1 MAEFI
6 TWLDI
11 ERQVKRKFKF
21 KSELKNIK
29 AIYCYS
35 SGMEVEYINDKEL
48 AISDLNKIFNDSLIH
63 KDDALVLSLEIGGP
77 EYFIELIPAV
87 GLKKDNNIVYP
98 LWREH
103 VYVDN
108 IVEFKQPEQWG
119 DGPKFCAFHSFKGG
133 VGRTTSL
140 MTYASAALE
149 NNNIKKI
156 LLIDGDLEAPGLTLW
171 LDAENLGKVTYTNFL
186 EAIQYS
192 DGKFDTT
199 LDFFAKE
206 LRKSSISIDGNSK
219 EIFVLPSAL
228 SLESIMD
235 MPVTPDHISK
245 NIDNPYILSD
255 LLRLLGNKL
264 EVDVILI
271 DLRAGLSELSSPLIF
286 DPRVEHFF
294 VSTIAKQSVVGI
306 GEVLKKIHNS
316 VNNTYRNV
324 SDKPTVIISMLT
336 KLLRESASYTEAI
349 QIVNE
354 AYPTIEDED
363 EDMISQSIELL
374 EFDFDE
380 NLMSVSNIRDAL
392 SLLKKSSIYE
402 NAKDWIADVE
412 LNESSEGNE
421 VSQSDDSGLQR
432 LYDTCQSF
440 QFAENTSED
449 DMLVIDPIRNLAKNY
464 ADSLPNVVSIGAKGA
479 GKTFTYLQVCKSK
492 IWSDFIFK
500 VNNNVKSDIHANIF
514 PWISSTNLNEKVRE
528 QVADER
534 EKCLTEISAQSTRS
548 LSLNVKKIT
557 DALSVD
563 TTNWDEFW
571 QDLLVSEIV
580 GDNKSLKDL
589 NDHLINVDKSIV
601 LLVDGIED
609 ILFAPEKNAH
619 HNSAIRSLLNLP
631 NAISDL
637 PNRRIGLICFVRADY
652 VQSAIKQNVNQYIA
666 KYQQFRLEW
675 TPESFLRLAYWISA
689 KAEVIDA
696 NELDAE
702 SSSLNFL
709 LTNLERLWG
718 KKLGR
723 DNSKEASS
731 ARWVFAALCDL
742 NGRLQA
748 RDLVRF
754 LKFSADNMLKAPS
767 NGIKVEFWLDRLL
780 APEAIRR
787 SLNSCSQEKVDEAEK
802 EIKPLEQ
809 WISILKTVSPDLKKV
824 PFNPQ
829 EVGLDLALLTSL
841 KELGV
846 IYEDTDQPNEERF
859 YLPEIYR
866 TGLQFSSAVG
876 GRPRVQALLKRNLG
890 GIPF

>member
-1 MAEFI
+1 
-6 TWLDI
+6 
-11 ERQVKRKFKF
+11 
-21 KSELKNIK
+21 
-29 AIYCYS
+29 
-35 SGMEVEYINDKEL
+35 MEVEYINEKEL
-48 AISDLNKIFNDSLIH
+48 AISDLNEIFNDSIVRKEDEL
-63 KDDALVLSLEIGGP
+63 LLFVEIGGP

-87 GLKKDNNIVYP
+87 GEKKETNIVYP

-103 VYVDN
+103 VYVEN
-108 IVEFKQPEQWG
+108 AHFKQPEQWG

-140 MTYASAALE
+140 MTYASAALD
-149 NNNIKKI
+149 NDNVKKI

-186 EAIQYS
+186 EAIQFS
-192 DGKFDTT
+192 EGKFEATI
-199 LDFFAKE
+199 DFFAKE

-316 VNNTYRNV
+316 IKNSHSNV

-336 KLLRESASYTEAI
+336 KLLRESTGYTEAI

-354 AYPTIEDED
+354 AYPAIEEED
-363 EDMISQSIELL
+363 IISQSVELL

-380 NLMSVSNIRDAL
+380 NLMSVSNIKDAL
-392 SLLKKSSIYE
+392 SLLRKSSIYD
-402 NAKDWIADVE
+402 NARDWIADVG
-412 LNESSEGNE
+412 LMESTEGNND
-421 VSQSDDSGLQR
+421 SHGNDSGLQR

-440 QFAENTSED
+440 QFAENTSGD

-464 ADSLPNVVSIGAKGA
+464 SDSLPNVVSIGAKGA

-492 IWSDFIFK
+492 TWSDFIFK
-500 VNNNVKSDIHANIF
+500 VNNNVNPHIHANIL

-528 QVADER
+528 QVAEQR
-534 EKCLTEISAQSTRS
+534 EKCLTEISARSPRS
-548 LSLNVKKIT
+548 LFLNVKRIT
-557 DALSVD
+557 DALASES
-563 TTNWDEFW
+563 TNWDDFW

-589 NDHLINVDKSIV
+589 NDYLIAIDKSIV

-609 ILFAPEKNAH
+609 ILFAPEKDAN

-637 PNRRIGLICFVRADY
+637 QNRRIGLVCFVRADY
-652 VQSAIKQNVNQYIA
+652 VQSAIKQNVNQYVA

-689 KAEVIDA
+689 KAEIINA
-696 NELDAE
+696 NESDAE
-702 SSSLNFL
+702 SGSLNFL
-709 LTNLERLWG
+709 LSNLERLWG

-809 WISILKTVSPDLKKV
+809 WISNLKTVSSDLKKV

-829 EVGLDLALLTSL
+829 EVGLDLQLLTSL

>member
-1 MAEFI
+1 M
-6 TWLDI
+6 
-11 ERQVKRKFKF
+11 
-21 KSELKNIK
+21 
-29 AIYCYS
+29 
-35 SGMEVEYINDKEL
+35 
-48 AISDLNKIFNDSLIH
+48 
-63 KDDALVLSLEIGGP
+63 
-77 EYFIELIPAV
+77 
-87 GLKKDNNIVYP
+87 
-98 LWREH
+98 
-103 VYVDN
+103 
-108 IVEFKQPEQWG
+108 
-119 DGPKFCAFHSFKGG
+119 
-133 VGRTTSL
+133 
-140 MTYASAALE
+140 
-149 NNNIKKI
+149 
-156 LLIDGDLEAPGLTLW
+156 
-171 LDAENLGKVTYTNFL
+171 
-186 EAIQYS
+186 
-192 DGKFDTT
+192 
-199 LDFFAKE
+199 
-206 LRKSSISIDGNSK
+206 
-219 EIFVLPSAL
+219 
-228 SLESIMD
+228 
-235 MPVTPDHISK
+235 
-245 NIDNPYILSD
+245 
-255 LLRLLGNKL
+255 
-264 EVDVILI
+264 DVILI

-363 EDMISQSIELL
+363 MISQSIELL

-392 SLLKKSSIYE
+392 TLLRKSSIYE
-402 NAKDWIADVE
+402 NAKDWIADVK
-412 LNESSEGNE
+412 LNESSENNE
-421 VSQSDDSGLQR
+421 VSQGDDSGLKR

-492 IWSDFIFK
+492 TWSNFIFK
-500 VNNNVKSDIHANIF
+500 VNNNVKSDVHANIF

-534 EKCLTEISAQSTRS
+534 EKCLTEISAQSPRS

-557 DALSVD
+557 DALSAD

-580 GDNKSLKDL
+580 GDYKNLKDL
-589 NDHLINVDKSIV
+589 NDHLISVDKSIV

-609 ILFAPEKNAH
+609 ILFAPEKDAN

-637 PNRRIGLICFVRADY
+637 PNRRIGLVCFVRADY

-829 EVGLDLALLTSL
+829 EVGLDLSLLTSL

>member
-1 MAEFI
+1 
-6 TWLDI
+6 
-11 ERQVKRKFKF
+11 
-21 KSELKNIK
+21 
-29 AIYCYS
+29 
-35 SGMEVEYINDKEL
+35 KEL
-48 AISDLNKIFNDSLIH
+48 AISDLNEIFNDSIVRKEDEL
-63 KDDALVLSLEIGGP
+63 LLFVEIGGP

-87 GLKKDNNIVYP
+87 GEKKETNIVYP

-103 VYVDN
+103 VYVEN
-108 IVEFKQPEQWG
+108 AHFKQPEQWG

-140 MTYASAALE
+140 MTYASAALD
-149 NNNIKKI
+149 NDNVKKI

-186 EAIQYS
+186 EAIQFS
-192 DGKFDTT
+192 EGKFEATI
-199 LDFFAKE
+199 DFFAKE

-316 VNNTYRNV
+316 IKNSHSDV

-336 KLLRESASYTEAI
+336 KLLRESTGYTEAI

-354 AYPTIEDED
+354 AYPAIEEED
-363 EDMISQSIELL
+363 IISQSVELL

-380 NLMSVSNIRDAL
+380 NLMSVSNIKDAL
-392 SLLKKSSIYE
+392 SLLRKSSIYD
-402 NAKDWIADVE
+402 NARDWIADVG
-412 LNESSEGNE
+412 LMESTEGNND
-421 VSQSDDSGLQR
+421 SHGNDSGLQR

-440 QFAENTSED
+440 QFAENTSGD

-464 ADSLPNVVSIGAKGA
+464 SDSLPNVVSIGAKGA

-492 IWSDFIFK
+492 TWSDFIFK
-500 VNNNVKSDIHANIF
+500 VNNNVNPHIHANIL

-528 QVADER
+528 QVAEQR
-534 EKCLTEISAQSTRS
+534 EKCLTEISAQSPRS
-548 LSLNVKKIT
+548 LFLNVKRIT
-557 DALSVD
+557 DALASES
-563 TTNWDEFW
+563 TNWDDFW

-589 NDHLINVDKSIV
+589 NDYLIAIDKSIV

-609 ILFAPEKNAH
+609 ILFAPEKDAN

-637 PNRRIGLICFVRADY
+637 QNRRIGLVCFVRADY
-652 VQSAIKQNVNQYIA
+652 VQSAIKQNVNQYVA

-689 KAEVIDA
+689 KAEIINA
-696 NELDAE
+696 NESDAE
-702 SSSLNFL
+702 SGSLNFL
-709 LTNLERLWG
+709 LSNLERLWG

-809 WISILKTVSPDLKKV
+809 WISNLKTVSSDLKKV

-829 EVGLDLALLTSL
+829 EVGLDLQLLTSL

>member
-1 MAEFI
+1 
-6 TWLDI
+6 
-11 ERQVKRKFKF
+11 
-21 KSELKNIK
+21 
-29 AIYCYS
+29 
-35 SGMEVEYINDKEL
+35 
-48 AISDLNKIFNDSLIH
+48 
-63 KDDALVLSLEIGGP
+63 
-77 EYFIELIPAV
+77 PA
-87 GLKKDNNIVYP
+87 
-98 LWREH
+98 
-103 VYVDN
+103 
-108 IVEFKQPEQWG
+108 
-119 DGPKFCAFHSFKGG
+119 
-133 VGRTTSL
+133 
-140 MTYASAALE
+140 
-149 NNNIKKI
+149 
-156 LLIDGDLEAPGLTLW
+156 
-171 LDAENLGKVTYTNFL
+171 
-186 EAIQYS
+186 
-192 DGKFDTT
+192 
-199 LDFFAKE
+199 
-206 LRKSSISIDGNSK
+206 
-219 EIFVLPSAL
+219 
-228 SLESIMD
+228 
-235 MPVTPDHISK
+235 
-245 NIDNPYILSD
+245 
-255 LLRLLGNKL
+255 
-264 EVDVILI
+264 
-271 DLRAGLSELSSPLIF
+271 
-286 DPRVEHFF
+286 
-294 VSTIAKQSVVGI
+294 
-306 GEVLKKIHNS
+306 
-316 VNNTYRNV
+316 
-324 SDKPTVIISMLT
+324 
-336 KLLRESASYTEAI
+336 
-349 QIVNE
+349 
-354 AYPTIEDED
+354 IEDED
-363 EDMISQSIELL
+363 IISQSIELL

-380 NLMSVSNIRDAL
+380 NLMSVSNIKDAL
-392 SLLKKSSIYE
+392 SLLRKSSIYD

-412 LNESSEGNE
+412 LMESTEGNE
-421 VSQSDDSGLQR
+421 DSHGNDSGLQR

-440 QFAENTSED
+440 QFAENTSGD

-492 IWSDFIFK
+492 TWSDFIFK
-500 VNNNVKSDIHANIF
+500 VNSNVKPHIHANIL

-528 QVADER
+528 QVAEQR
-534 EKCLTEISAQSTRS
+534 AKCLTEISAQSPRS
-548 LSLNVKKIT
+548 LFLNVKRIT
-557 DALSVD
+557 DALASD
-563 TTNWDEFW
+563 STNWDDFW

-580 GDNKSLKDL
+580 GDNKNLKDL
-589 NDHLINVDKSIV
+589 NDHLIAIDKSIV

-609 ILFAPEKNAH
+609 ILFAPEKDAN

-637 PNRRIGLICFVRADY
+637 QNRRIGLICFVRADY
-652 VQSAIKQNVNQYIA
+652 VQSAIKQNVNQYVA

-689 KAEVIDA
+689 KAEIINA

-702 SSSLNFL
+702 SGSLNFL
-709 LTNLERLWG
+709 LSNLERLWG

-809 WISILKTVSPDLKKV
+809 WISNLKTVSPDLKKV

-829 EVGLDLALLTSL
+829 EVGLDLQLLTSL

>member
-1 MAEFI
+1 
-6 TWLDI
+6 
-11 ERQVKRKFKF
+11 
-21 KSELKNIK
+21 
-29 AIYCYS
+29 
-35 SGMEVEYINDKEL
+35 
-48 AISDLNKIFNDSLIH
+48 
-63 KDDALVLSLEIGGP
+63 
-77 EYFIELIPAV
+77 
-87 GLKKDNNIVYP
+87 
-98 LWREH
+98 
-103 VYVDN
+103 
-108 IVEFKQPEQWG
+108 
-119 DGPKFCAFHSFKGG
+119 FCAFHSFKGG

-149 NNNIKKI
+149 DDHIKKI

-171 LDAENLGKVTYTNFL
+171 LDAENLGRVTYTNFL

-192 DGKFDTT
+192 DGKFDAT

-363 EDMISQSIELL
+363 MISQSIELL

-392 SLLKKSSIYE
+392 TLLRKSSIYE
-402 NAKDWIADVE
+402 NAKDWIADVK
-412 LNESSEGNE
+412 LNESSENNE
-421 VSQSDDSGLQR
+421 VSQGDDSGLKR

-492 IWSDFIFK
+492 TWSNFIFK
-500 VNNNVKSDIHANIF
+500 VNNNVKSDVHANIF

-534 EKCLTEISAQSTRS
+534 EKCLTEISAQSPRS

-557 DALSVD
+557 DALSAD

-580 GDNKSLKDL
+580 GDYKNLKDL
-589 NDHLINVDKSIV
+589 NDHLISVDKSIV

-609 ILFAPEKNAH
+609 ILFAPEKDAN

-637 PNRRIGLICFVRADY
+637 PNRRIGLVCFVRADY

-829 EVGLDLALLTSL
+829 EVGLDLSLLTSL

>member
-1 MAEFI
+1 
-6 TWLDI
+6 
-11 ERQVKRKFKF
+11 
-21 KSELKNIK
+21 
-29 AIYCYS
+29 
-35 SGMEVEYINDKEL
+35 VEYINEKEL
-48 AISDLNKIFNDSLIH
+48 AISDLNEIFNDSIVRKEDEL
-63 KDDALVLSLEIGGP
+63 LLFVEIGGP

-87 GLKKDNNIVYP
+87 GEKKETNIVYP

-103 VYVDN
+103 VYVEN
-108 IVEFKQPEQWG
+108 AHFKQPEQWG

-140 MTYASAALE
+140 MTYASAALD
-149 NNNIKKI
+149 NDNVKKI

-186 EAIQYS
+186 EAIQFS
-192 DGKFDTT
+192 EGKFEATI
-199 LDFFAKE
+199 DFFAKE

-316 VNNTYRNV
+316 IKNSHSNV

-336 KLLRESASYTEAI
+336 KLLRESTGYTEAI

-354 AYPTIEDED
+354 AYPAIEEED
-363 EDMISQSIELL
+363 IISQSVELL

-380 NLMSVSNIRDAL
+380 NLMSVSNIKDAL
-392 SLLKKSSIYE
+392 SLLRKSSIYD
-402 NAKDWIADVE
+402 NARDWIADVG
-412 LNESSEGNE
+412 LMESTEGNND
-421 VSQSDDSGLQR
+421 SHGNDSGLQR

-440 QFAENTSED
+440 QFAENTSGD

-464 ADSLPNVVSIGAKGA
+464 SDSLPNVVSIGAKGA

-492 IWSDFIFK
+492 TWSDFIFK
-500 VNNNVKSDIHANIF
+500 VNNNVNPHIHANIL

-528 QVADER
+528 QVAEQR
-534 EKCLTEISAQSTRS
+534 EKCLTEISAQSPRS
-548 LSLNVKKIT
+548 LFLNVKRIT
-557 DALSVD
+557 DALASES
-563 TTNWDEFW
+563 TNWDDFW

-589 NDHLINVDKSIV
+589 NDYLIAIDKSIV

-609 ILFAPEKNAH
+609 ILFAPEKDAN

-637 PNRRIGLICFVRADY
+637 QNRRIGLVCFVRADY
-652 VQSAIKQNVNQYIA
+652 VQSAIKQNVNQYVA

-689 KAEVIDA
+689 KAEIINA
-696 NELDAE
+696 NESDAE
-702 SSSLNFL
+702 SGSLNFL
-709 LTNLERLWG
+709 LSNLERLWG

-809 WISILKTVSPDLKKV
+809 WISNLKTVSSDLKKV

-829 EVGLDLALLTSL
+829 EVGLDLQLLTSL

>member
-1 MAEFI
+1 
-6 TWLDI
+6 
-11 ERQVKRKFKF
+11 
-21 KSELKNIK
+21 
-29 AIYCYS
+29 S
-35 SGMEVEYINDKEL
+35 SGMEVEYINEKEL
-48 AISDLNKIFNDSLIH
+48 AISDLNEIFNDSIVRKEDEL
-63 KDDALVLSLEIGGP
+63 LLFVEIGGP

-87 GLKKDNNIVYP
+87 GEKKETNIVYP

-103 VYVDN
+103 VYVEN
-108 IVEFKQPEQWG
+108 AHFKQPEQWG

-140 MTYASAALE
+140 MTYASAALD
-149 NNNIKKI
+149 NDNVKKI

-186 EAIQYS
+186 EAIQFS
-192 DGKFDTT
+192 EGKFEATI
-199 LDFFAKE
+199 DFFAKE

-316 VNNTYRNV
+316 IKNSHSNV

-336 KLLRESASYTEAI
+336 KLLRESTGYTEAI

-354 AYPTIEDED
+354 AYPAIEEED
-363 EDMISQSIELL
+363 IISQSVELL

-380 NLMSVSNIRDAL
+380 NLMSVSNIKDAL
-392 SLLKKSSIYE
+392 SLLRKSSIYD
-402 NAKDWIADVE
+402 NARDWIADVG
-412 LNESSEGNE
+412 LMESTEGNND
-421 VSQSDDSGLQR
+421 SHGNDSGLQR

-440 QFAENTSED
+440 QFAENTSGD

-464 ADSLPNVVSIGAKGA
+464 SDSLPNVVSIGAKGA

-492 IWSDFIFK
+492 TWSDFIFK
-500 VNNNVKSDIHANIF
+500 VNNNVNPHIHANIL

-528 QVADER
+528 QVAEQR
-534 EKCLTEISAQSTRS
+534 EKCLTEISAQSPRS
-548 LSLNVKKIT
+548 LFLNVKRIT
-557 DALSVD
+557 DALASES
-563 TTNWDEFW
+563 TNWDDFW

-589 NDHLINVDKSIV
+589 NDYLIAIDKSIV

-609 ILFAPEKNAH
+609 ILFAPEKDAN

-637 PNRRIGLICFVRADY
+637 QNRRIGLVCFVRADY
-652 VQSAIKQNVNQYIA
+652 VQSAIKQNVNQYVA

-689 KAEVIDA
+689 KAEIINA
-696 NELDAE
+696 NESDAE
-702 SSSLNFL
+702 SGSLNFL
-709 LTNLERLWG
+709 LSNLERLWG

-809 WISILKTVSPDLKKV
+809 WISNLKTVSSDLKKV

-829 EVGLDLALLTSL
+829 EVGLDLQLLTSL

>member
-1 MAEFI
+1 
-6 TWLDI
+6 
-11 ERQVKRKFKF
+11 
-21 KSELKNIK
+21 
-29 AIYCYS
+29 
-35 SGMEVEYINDKEL
+35 
-48 AISDLNKIFNDSLIH
+48 
-63 KDDALVLSLEIGGP
+63 
-77 EYFIELIPAV
+77 
-87 GLKKDNNIVYP
+87 
-98 LWREH
+98 
-103 VYVDN
+103 
-108 IVEFKQPEQWG
+108 
-119 DGPKFCAFHSFKGG
+119 
-133 VGRTTSL
+133 
-140 MTYASAALE
+140 
-149 NNNIKKI
+149 
-156 LLIDGDLEAPGLTLW
+156 
-171 LDAENLGKVTYTNFL
+171 
-186 EAIQYS
+186 
-192 DGKFDTT
+192 
-199 LDFFAKE
+199 
-206 LRKSSISIDGNSK
+206 
-219 EIFVLPSAL
+219 
-228 SLESIMD
+228 
-235 MPVTPDHISK
+235 
-245 NIDNPYILSD
+245 
-255 LLRLLGNKL
+255 
-264 EVDVILI
+264 

-363 EDMISQSIELL
+363 MISQSIELL

-392 SLLKKSSIYE
+392 TLLRKSSIYE
-402 NAKDWIADVE
+402 NAKDWIADVK
-412 LNESSEGNE
+412 LNESSENNE
-421 VSQSDDSGLQR
+421 VSQGDDSGLKR

-492 IWSDFIFK
+492 TWSNFIFK
-500 VNNNVKSDIHANIF
+500 VNNNVKSDVHANIF

-534 EKCLTEISAQSTRS
+534 EKCLTEISAQSPRS

-557 DALSVD
+557 DALSAD

-580 GDNKSLKDL
+580 GDYKNLKDL
-589 NDHLINVDKSIV
+589 NDHLISVDKSIV

-609 ILFAPEKNAH
+609 ILFAPEKDAN

-637 PNRRIGLICFVRADY
+637 PNRRIGLVCFVRADY

-829 EVGLDLALLTSL
+829 EVGLDLSLLTSL

>member
-1 MAEFI
+1 
-6 TWLDI
+6 
-11 ERQVKRKFKF
+11 
-21 KSELKNIK
+21 
-29 AIYCYS
+29 
-35 SGMEVEYINDKEL
+35 GMEVEYINEKEL
-48 AISDLNKIFNDSLIH
+48 AISDLNEIFNDSIVRKEDEL
-63 KDDALVLSLEIGGP
+63 LLFVEIGGP

-87 GLKKDNNIVYP
+87 GEKKETNIVYP

-103 VYVDN
+103 VYVEN
-108 IVEFKQPEQWG
+108 AHFKQPEQWG

-140 MTYASAALE
+140 MTYASAALD
-149 NNNIKKI
+149 NDNVKKI

-186 EAIQYS
+186 EAIQFS
-192 DGKFDTT
+192 EGKFEATI
-199 LDFFAKE
+199 DFFAKE

-316 VNNTYRNV
+316 IKNSHSNV

-336 KLLRESASYTEAI
+336 KLLRESTGYTEAI

-354 AYPTIEDED
+354 AYPAIEEED
-363 EDMISQSIELL
+363 IISQSVELL

-380 NLMSVSNIRDAL
+380 NLMSVSNIKDAL
-392 SLLKKSSIYE
+392 SLLRKSSIYD
-402 NAKDWIADVE
+402 NARDWIADVG
-412 LNESSEGNE
+412 LMESTEGNND
-421 VSQSDDSGLQR
+421 SHGNDSGLQR

-440 QFAENTSED
+440 QFAENTSGD

-464 ADSLPNVVSIGAKGA
+464 SDSLPNVVSIGAKGA

-492 IWSDFIFK
+492 TWSDFIFK
-500 VNNNVKSDIHANIF
+500 VNNNVNPHIHANIL

-528 QVADER
+528 QVAEQR
-534 EKCLTEISAQSTRS
+534 EKCLTEISAQSPRS
-548 LSLNVKKIT
+548 LFLNVKRIT
-557 DALSVD
+557 DALASES
-563 TTNWDEFW
+563 TNWDDFW

-589 NDHLINVDKSIV
+589 NDYLIAIDKSIV

-609 ILFAPEKNAH
+609 ILFAPEKDAN

-637 PNRRIGLICFVRADY
+637 QNRRIGLVCFVRADY
-652 VQSAIKQNVNQYIA
+652 VQSAIKQNVNQYVA

-689 KAEVIDA
+689 KAEIINA
-696 NELDAE
+696 NESDAE
-702 SSSLNFL
+702 SGSLNFL
-709 LTNLERLWG
+709 LSNLERLWG

-809 WISILKTVSPDLKKV
+809 WISNLKTVSSDLKKV

-829 EVGLDLALLTSL
+829 EVGLDLQLLTSL

>member
-11 ERQVKRKFKF
+11 EREVKKKFKF
-21 KSELKNIK
+21 KNKFKNIK
-29 AIYCYS
+29 AIFCYS
-35 SGMEVEYINDKEL
+35 SGMEVEYINEKEL
-48 AISDLNKIFNDSLIH
+48 AISDLNEIFNDSIVRKEDEL
-63 KDDALVLSLEIGGP
+63 LLFVEIGGP

-87 GLKKDNNIVYP
+87 GEKKETNIVYP

-103 VYVDN
+103 VYVEN
-108 IVEFKQPEQWG
+108 AHFKQPEQWG

-140 MTYASAALE
+140 MTYASAALD
-149 NNNIKKI
+149 NDNVKKI

-186 EAIQYS
+186 EAIQFS
-192 DGKFDTT
+192 EGKFEATI
-199 LDFFAKE
+199 DFFAKE

-316 VNNTYRNV
+316 IKNSHSNV

-336 KLLRESASYTEAI
+336 KLLRESTGYTEAI

-354 AYPTIEDED
+354 AYPAIEEED
-363 EDMISQSIELL
+363 IISQSVELL

-380 NLMSVSNIRDAL
+380 NLMSVSNIKDAL
-392 SLLKKSSIYE
+392 LLLRKSSIYD
-402 NAKDWIADVE
+402 NARDWIADVG
-412 LNESSEGNE
+412 LMESTEGNND
-421 VSQSDDSGLQR
+421 SHGNDSGLQR

-440 QFAENTSED
+440 QFAENTSGD

-464 ADSLPNVVSIGAKGA
+464 SDSLPNVVSIGAKGA

-492 IWSDFIFK
+492 TWSDFIFK
-500 VNNNVKSDIHANIF
+500 VNNNVNPHIHANIL

-528 QVADER
+528 QVAEQR
-534 EKCLTEISAQSTRS
+534 EKCLTEISAQSPRS
-548 LSLNVKKIT
+548 LFLNVKRIT
-557 DALSVD
+557 DALASES
-563 TTNWDEFW
+563 TNWDDFW

-589 NDHLINVDKSIV
+589 NDYLIAIDKSIV

-609 ILFAPEKNAH
+609 ILFAPEKDAN

-637 PNRRIGLICFVRADY
+637 QNRRIGLVCFVRADY
-652 VQSAIKQNVNQYIA
+652 VQSAIKQNVNQYVA

-689 KAEVIDA
+689 KAEIINA
-696 NELDAE
+696 NESDAE
-702 SSSLNFL
+702 SGSLNFL
-709 LTNLERLWG
+709 LSNLERLWG

-809 WISILKTVSPDLKKV
+809 WISNLKTVSSDLKKV

-829 EVGLDLALLTSL
+829 EVGLDLQLLTSL

>member
-1 MAEFI
+1 
-6 TWLDI
+6 
-11 ERQVKRKFKF
+11 
-21 KSELKNIK
+21 
-29 AIYCYS
+29 
-35 SGMEVEYINDKEL
+35 
-48 AISDLNKIFNDSLIH
+48 
-63 KDDALVLSLEIGGP
+63 
-77 EYFIELIPAV
+77 
-87 GLKKDNNIVYP
+87 
-98 LWREH
+98 
-103 VYVDN
+103 
-108 IVEFKQPEQWG
+108 
-119 DGPKFCAFHSFKGG
+119 
-133 VGRTTSL
+133 
-140 MTYASAALE
+140 MTYASAALD
-149 NNNIKKI
+149 NDNVKKI

-186 EAIQYS
+186 EAIQFS
-192 DGKFDTT
+192 EGKFEATI
-199 LDFFAKE
+199 DFFAKE

-316 VNNTYRNV
+316 IKNSHSNV

-336 KLLRESASYTEAI
+336 KLLRESTGYTEAI

-354 AYPTIEDED
+354 AYPAIEEED
-363 EDMISQSIELL
+363 IISQSVELL

-380 NLMSVSNIRDAL
+380 NLMSVSNIKDAL
-392 SLLKKSSIYE
+392 SLLRKSSIYD
-402 NAKDWIADVE
+402 NARDWIADVG
-412 LNESSEGNE
+412 LMESTEGNND
-421 VSQSDDSGLQR
+421 SHGNDSGLQR

-440 QFAENTSED
+440 QFAENTSGD

-464 ADSLPNVVSIGAKGA
+464 SDSLPNVVSIGAKGA

-492 IWSDFIFK
+492 TWSDFIFK
-500 VNNNVKSDIHANIF
+500 VNNNVNPHIHANIL

-528 QVADER
+528 QVAEQR
-534 EKCLTEISAQSTRS
+534 EKCLTEISAQSPRS
-548 LSLNVKKIT
+548 LFLNVKRIT
-557 DALSVD
+557 DALASES
-563 TTNWDEFW
+563 TNWDDFW

-589 NDHLINVDKSIV
+589 NDYLIAIDKSIV

-609 ILFAPEKNAH
+609 ILFAPEKDAN

-637 PNRRIGLICFVRADY
+637 QNRRIGLVCFVRADY
-652 VQSAIKQNVNQYIA
+652 VQSAIKQNVNQYVA

-689 KAEVIDA
+689 KAEIINA
-696 NELDAE
+696 NESDAE
-702 SSSLNFL
+702 SGSLNFL
-709 LTNLERLWG
+709 LSNLERLWG

-809 WISILKTVSPDLKKV
+809 WISNLKTVSSDLKKV

-829 EVGLDLALLTSL
+829 EVGLDLQLLTSL

>member
-11 ERQVKRKFKF
+11 EREVKKKFKF
-21 KSELKNIK
+21 KNKFKNIK
-29 AIYCYS
+29 AIFCYS
-35 SGMEVEYINDKEL
+35 SGMEVEYINEKEL
-48 AISDLNKIFNDSLIH
+48 AISDLNEIFNDSIVRKEDEL
-63 KDDALVLSLEIGGP
+63 LLFVEIGGP

-87 GLKKDNNIVYP
+87 GEKKETNIVYP

-103 VYVDN
+103 VYVEN
-108 IVEFKQPEQWG
+108 AHFKQPEQWG

-140 MTYASAALE
+140 MTYVSAALD
-149 NNNIKKI
+149 NDNVKKI

-186 EAIQYS
+186 EAIQFS
-192 DGKFDTT
+192 EGKFEATI
-199 LDFFAKE
+199 DFFAKE

-316 VNNTYRNV
+316 IKNSHSNV

-336 KLLRESASYTEAI
+336 KLLRESTGYTEAI

-354 AYPTIEDED
+354 AYPAIEEED
-363 EDMISQSIELL
+363 IISQSVELL

-380 NLMSVSNIRDAL
+380 NLMSVSNIKDAL
-392 SLLKKSSIYE
+392 SLLRKSSIYD
-402 NAKDWIADVE
+402 NARDWIADVG
-412 LNESSEGNE
+412 LMESTEGNND
-421 VSQSDDSGLQR
+421 SHGNDSGLQR

-440 QFAENTSED
+440 QFAENTSGD

-464 ADSLPNVVSIGAKGA
+464 SDSLPNVVSIGAKGA

-492 IWSDFIFK
+492 TWSDFIFK
-500 VNNNVKSDIHANIF
+500 VNNNVNPHIHANIL

-528 QVADER
+528 QVAEQR
-534 EKCLTEISAQSTRS
+534 EKCLTEISAQSPRS
-548 LSLNVKKIT
+548 LFLNVKRIT
-557 DALSVD
+557 DALASES
-563 TTNWDEFW
+563 TNWDDFW

-589 NDHLINVDKSIV
+589 NDYLIAIDKSIV

-609 ILFAPEKNAH
+609 ILFAPEKDAN

-637 PNRRIGLICFVRADY
+637 QNRRIGLVCFVRADY
-652 VQSAIKQNVNQYIA
+652 VQSAIKQNVNQYVA

-689 KAEVIDA
+689 KAEIINA
-696 NELDAE
+696 NESDAE
-702 SSSLNFL
+702 SGSLNFL
-709 LTNLERLWG
+709 LSNLERLWG

-809 WISILKTVSPDLKKV
+809 WISNLKTVSSDLKKV

-829 EVGLDLALLTSL
+829 EVGLDLQLLTSL

>member
-1 MAEFI
+1 MADYI

-11 ERQVKRKFKF
+11 EREVKRKFKF
-21 KSELKNIK
+21 KNKLENIK

-48 AISDLNKIFNDSLIH
+48 AISDLNEIFNDSIVRKEDEL
-63 KDDALVLSLEIGGP
+63 LLFVEIGGP
-77 EYFIELIPAV
+77 EYLIELIPTIGV
-87 GLKKDNNIVYP
+87 KKETNIVYP

-103 VYVDN
+103 VYIEN
-108 IVEFKQPEQWG
+108 ASFKQPEQWG
-119 DGPKFCAFHSFKGG
+119 NGPKFCAFHSFKGG

-149 NNNIKKI
+149 NDNIKKI

-186 EAIQYS
+186 EAIQFS
-192 DGKFDTT
+192 EGKFEATIDY
-199 LDFFAKE
+199 FAKE
-206 LRKSSISIDGNSK
+206 LRKSSISIDGSSK

-255 LLRLLGNKL
+255 LLRLLGDKL

-306 GEVLKKIHNS
+306 GEVLKKIHS
-316 VNNTYRNV
+316 SIKNTYPNL

-336 KLLRESASYTEAI
+336 KLLRDSSSYTEAI

-354 AYPTIEDED
+354 AYPAIEDED
-363 EDMISQSIELL
+363 VISQSIELL

-380 NLMSVSNIRDAL
+380 NLMSVSNIKDAL
-392 SLLKKSSIYE
+392 SLLRKSSIYGS
-402 NAKDWIADVE
+402 AKDWVADVE
-412 LNESSEGNE
+412 LIDSSKEGDDFQGN
-421 VSQSDDSGLQR
+421 DSGLQR

-492 IWSDFIFK
+492 SWSNFIFK
-500 VNNNVKSDIHANIF
+500 VNNKVKSSVHASIF
-514 PWISSTNLNEKVRE
+514 PWISSTNLNEKIRG
-528 QVADER
+528 QVAEQRAD
-534 EKCLTEISAQSTRS
+534 CLTEISAQSPRN
-548 LSLNVKKIT
+548 LFLNVKKIT
-557 DALSVD
+557 DALASD
-563 TTNWDEFW
+563 TTSWDDFW
-571 QDLLVSEIV
+571 QNLLVSEII
-580 GDNKSLKDL
+580 GENKNLKDL
-589 NDHLINVDKSIV
+589 NDYLISIDKTIV
-601 LLVDGIED
+601 LLVDGVED
-609 ILFAPEKNAH
+609 ILFAPEKDVN

-637 PNRRIGLICFVRADY
+637 QNRRIGLVCFVRADY
-652 VQSAIKQNVNQYIA
+652 VQSAIKQNVNQYVA

-702 SSSLNFL
+702 SGSLNFL
-709 LTNLERLWG
+709 LSNLERLWG

-767 NGIKVEFWLDRLL
+767 NGIKIEFWLDRLL

-809 WISILKTVSPDLKKV
+809 WINNLKNVSPDLKKV

-829 EVGLDLALLTSL
+829 EVGLDLPLLTSL

>member
-11 ERQVKRKFKF
+11 EREVKKKFKF
-21 KSELKNIK
+21 KNKFKNIK
-29 AIYCYS
+29 AIFCYS
-35 SGMEVEYINDKEL
+35 SGMEVEYINEKEL
-48 AISDLNKIFNDSLIH
+48 AISDLNEIFNDSIVRKEDEL
-63 KDDALVLSLEIGGP
+63 LLFVEIGGP

-87 GLKKDNNIVYP
+87 GEKKETNIVYP

-103 VYVDN
+103 VYVEN
-108 IVEFKQPEQWG
+108 AHFKQPEQWG

-140 MTYASAALE
+140 MTYASAALD
-149 NNNIKKI
+149 NDNVKKI

-186 EAIQYS
+186 EAIQFS
-192 DGKFDTT
+192 EGKFEATI
-199 LDFFAKE
+199 DFFAKE
-206 LRKSSISIDGNSK
+206 LRKNSISIDGNSK

-316 VNNTYRNV
+316 IKNSHSNV

-336 KLLRESASYTEAI
+336 KLLRESTGYTEAI

-354 AYPTIEDED
+354 AYPAIEEED
-363 EDMISQSIELL
+363 IISQSVELL

-380 NLMSVSNIRDAL
+380 NLMSVSNIKDAL
-392 SLLKKSSIYE
+392 SLLRKSSIYD
-402 NAKDWIADVE
+402 NARDWIADVG
-412 LNESSEGNE
+412 LMESTEGNND
-421 VSQSDDSGLQR
+421 SHGNDSGLQR

-440 QFAENTSED
+440 QFAENTSGD

-464 ADSLPNVVSIGAKGA
+464 SDSLPNVVSIGAKGA

-492 IWSDFIFK
+492 TWSDFIFK
-500 VNNNVKSDIHANIF
+500 VNNNVNPHIHANIL

-528 QVADER
+528 QVAEQR
-534 EKCLTEISAQSTRS
+534 EKCLTEISARSPRS
-548 LSLNVKKIT
+548 LFLNVKRIT
-557 DALSVD
+557 DALASES
-563 TTNWDEFW
+563 TNWDDFW

-589 NDHLINVDKSIV
+589 NDYLIAIDKSIV

-609 ILFAPEKNAH
+609 ILFAPEKDAN

-637 PNRRIGLICFVRADY
+637 QNRRIGLVCFVRADY
-652 VQSAIKQNVNQYIA
+652 VQSAIKQNVNQYVA

-689 KAEVIDA
+689 KAEIINA
-696 NELDAE
+696 NESDAE
-702 SSSLNFL
+702 SGSLNFL
-709 LTNLERLWG
+709 LSNLERLWG

-809 WISILKTVSPDLKKV
+809 WISNLKTVSSDLKKV

-829 EVGLDLALLTSL
+829 EVGLDLQLLTSL

>member
-1 MAEFI
+1 MADFI

-11 ERQVKRKFKF
+11 EREVKRKFKF
-21 KSELKNIK
+21 KNKLENIK

-48 AISDLNKIFNDSLIH
+48 AISDLNEIFNDSIVRKEDEL
-63 KDDALVLSLEIGGP
+63 LLFVEIGGP
-77 EYFIELIPAV
+77 EYLIELIPTIGV
-87 GLKKDNNIVYP
+87 KKETNIVYP

-103 VYVDN
+103 VYVEN
-108 IVEFKQPEQWG
+108 ASFKQPEQWG

-149 NNNIKKI
+149 NENIKKI

-186 EAIQYS
+186 EAIQFS
-192 DGKFDTT
+192 EGKFDATI
-199 LDFFAKE
+199 DFFAKE
-206 LRKSSISIDGNSK
+206 LRKSSISIDGSSK

-255 LLRLLGNKL
+255 LLRLLGDKL

-316 VNNTYRNV
+316 IKNTYPNL

-336 KLLRESASYTEAI
+336 KLLRDSSSYTEAI

-354 AYPTIEDED
+354 AYPAIEDED
-363 EDMISQSIELL
+363 VISQSIELL

-380 NLMSVSNIRDAL
+380 NLMSVSNIKDAL
-392 SLLKKSSIYE
+392 SLLRKSSIYGS
-402 NAKDWIADVE
+402 AKDWVADVE
-412 LNESSEGNE
+412 LIEPSEEGDDSQGN
-421 VSQSDDSGLQR
+421 DSGLQR

-464 ADSLPNVVSIGAKGA
+464 ADSLPNAVSIGAKGA

-492 IWSDFIFK
+492 TWSDFIFK
-500 VNNNVKSDIHANIF
+500 VNNKVKSSVHANIF
-514 PWISSTNLNEKVRE
+514 PWISSTNLNEKVRG
-528 QVADER
+528 QVAEQRAD
-534 EKCLTEISAQSTRS
+534 CLTEISARS
-548 LSLNVKKIT
+548 PRGLSLNVKKIT
-557 DALSVD
+557 EALASD
-563 TTNWDEFW
+563 TTSWDDFW
-571 QDLLVSEIV
+571 QNLLVSEVI
-580 GDNKSLKDL
+580 GENKNLKDL
-589 NDHLINVDKSIV
+589 NDYLISIDKSIV

-609 ILFAPEKNAH
+609 ILFAPEKDVN

-637 PNRRIGLICFVRADY
+637 QNRRIGLVCFVRADY
-652 VQSAIKQNVNQYIA
+652 VQSAIKQNVNQYVA

-702 SSSLNFL
+702 SGSLNFL
-709 LTNLERLWG
+709 LSNLERLWG

-809 WISILKTVSPDLKKV
+809 WMNNLKNVSPDLKKV

-829 EVGLDLALLTSL
+829 EVGLDLPLLTSL

>member
-1 MAEFI
+1 F
-6 TWLDI
+6 
-11 ERQVKRKFKF
+11 KNKF
-21 KSELKNIK
+21 KNIK
-29 AIYCYS
+29 AIFCYS
-35 SGMEVEYINDKEL
+35 SGMEVEYINEKEL
-48 AISDLNKIFNDSLIH
+48 AISDLNEIFNDSIVRKEDEL
-63 KDDALVLSLEIGGP
+63 LLFVEIGGP

-87 GLKKDNNIVYP
+87 GEKKETNIVYP

-103 VYVDN
+103 VYVEN
-108 IVEFKQPEQWG
+108 AHFKQPEQWG

-140 MTYASAALE
+140 MTYASAALD
-149 NNNIKKI
+149 NDNVKKI

-186 EAIQYS
+186 EAIQFS
-192 DGKFDTT
+192 EGKFEATI
-199 LDFFAKE
+199 DFFAKE

-316 VNNTYRNV
+316 IKNSHSNV

-336 KLLRESASYTEAI
+336 KLLRESTGYTEAI

-354 AYPTIEDED
+354 AYPAIEEED
-363 EDMISQSIELL
+363 IISQSVELL

-380 NLMSVSNIRDAL
+380 NLMSVSNIKDAL
-392 SLLKKSSIYE
+392 SLLRKSSIYD
-402 NAKDWIADVE
+402 NARDWIADVG
-412 LNESSEGNE
+412 LMESTEGNND
-421 VSQSDDSGLQR
+421 SHGNDSGLQR

-440 QFAENTSED
+440 QFAENTSGD

-464 ADSLPNVVSIGAKGA
+464 SDSLPNVVSIGAKGA

-492 IWSDFIFK
+492 TWSDFIFK
-500 VNNNVKSDIHANIF
+500 VNNNVNPHIHANIL

-528 QVADER
+528 QVAEQR
-534 EKCLTEISAQSTRS
+534 EKCLTEISAQSPRS
-548 LSLNVKKIT
+548 LFLNVKRIT
-557 DALSVD
+557 DALASES
-563 TTNWDEFW
+563 TNWDDFW

-589 NDHLINVDKSIV
+589 NDYLIAIDKSIV

-609 ILFAPEKNAH
+609 ILFAPEKDAN

-637 PNRRIGLICFVRADY
+637 QNRRIGLVCFVRADY
-652 VQSAIKQNVNQYIA
+652 VQSAIKQNVNQYVA

-689 KAEVIDA
+689 KAEIINA
-696 NELDAE
+696 NESDAE
-702 SSSLNFL
+702 SGSLNFL
-709 LTNLERLWG
+709 LSNLERLWG

-809 WISILKTVSPDLKKV
+809 WISNLKTVSSDLKKV

-829 EVGLDLALLTSL
+829 EVGLDLQLLTSL

>member
-11 ERQVKRKFKF
+11 ERQVKREFKF
-21 KSELKNIK
+21 KNALKNIK

-48 AISDLNKIFNDSLIH
+48 AISDLKKIFNDSLTH
-63 KDDALVLSLEIGGP
+63 KDDVLFLSLEIGGP
-77 EYFIELIPAV
+77 EYFIELIPTV
-87 GLKKDNNIVYP
+87 GLKKDNNVVYP

-103 VYVDN
+103 VYVDQV
-108 IVEFKQPEQWG
+108 VEFKQPEQWV

-149 NNNIKKI
+149 DDHIKKI

-171 LDAENLGKVTYTNFL
+171 LDAENLGRVTYTNFL

-192 DGKFDTT
+192 DGKFDAT

-363 EDMISQSIELL
+363 MISQSIELL

-392 SLLKKSSIYE
+392 TLLRKSSIYE
-402 NAKDWIADVE
+402 NAKDWIADVKS
-412 LNESSEGNE
+412 NESSENNE
-421 VSQSDDSGLQR
+421 VSQGDDSGLKR

-492 IWSDFIFK
+492 TWSNFIFK
-500 VNNNVKSDIHANIF
+500 VNNNVKSDVHANIF

-534 EKCLTEISAQSTRS
+534 EKCLTEISAQSPRS

-557 DALSVD
+557 DALSAD

-580 GDNKSLKDL
+580 GDNKNLKDL
-589 NDHLINVDKSIV
+589 NDHLISVDKSIV

-609 ILFAPEKNAH
+609 ILFAPEKDAN

-637 PNRRIGLICFVRADY
+637 PNRRIGLVCFVRADY

-829 EVGLDLALLTSL
+829 EVGLDLSLLTSL

>member
-11 ERQVKRKFKF
+11 EREVKRKFKF
-21 KSELKNIK
+21 KNKFKNIK
-29 AIYCYS
+29 AIFCYS
-35 SGMEVEYINDKEL
+35 SGMEVEYINEKEL
-48 AISDLNKIFNDSLIH
+48 AISDLNEIFNDSIVRKEDEL
-63 KDDALVLSLEIGGP
+63 LLFVEIGGP

-87 GLKKDNNIVYP
+87 GEKKETNIVYP

-103 VYVDN
+103 VYVEN
-108 IVEFKQPEQWG
+108 AHFKQPEQWG

-140 MTYASAALE
+140 MTYASAALD
-149 NNNIKKI
+149 NDNVKKI

-186 EAIQYS
+186 EAIQFS
-192 DGKFDTT
+192 EGKFEATI
-199 LDFFAKE
+199 DFFAKE

-316 VNNTYRNV
+316 IKNSHSNV

-336 KLLRESASYTEAI
+336 KLLRESTGYTEAI

-354 AYPTIEDED
+354 AYPAIEEED
-363 EDMISQSIELL
+363 IISQSVELL

-380 NLMSVSNIRDAL
+380 NLMSVSNIKDAL
-392 SLLKKSSIYE
+392 SLLRKSSIYD
-402 NAKDWIADVE
+402 NARDWIADVG
-412 LNESSEGNE
+412 LMESTEGNND
-421 VSQSDDSGLQR
+421 SHGNDSGLQR

-440 QFAENTSED
+440 QFAENTSGD

-464 ADSLPNVVSIGAKGA
+464 SDSLPNVVSIGAKGA

-492 IWSDFIFK
+492 TWSDFIFK
-500 VNNNVKSDIHANIF
+500 VNNNVNPHIHANIL

-528 QVADER
+528 QVAEQR
-534 EKCLTEISAQSTRS
+534 EKCLTEISAQSPRS
-548 LSLNVKKIT
+548 LFLNVKRIT
-557 DALSVD
+557 DALASES
-563 TTNWDEFW
+563 TNWDDFW

-589 NDHLINVDKSIV
+589 NDYLIAIDKSIV

-609 ILFAPEKNAH
+609 ILFAPEKDAN

-637 PNRRIGLICFVRADY
+637 QNRRIGLVCFVRADY
-652 VQSAIKQNVNQYIA
+652 VQSAIKQNVNQYVA

-689 KAEVIDA
+689 KAEIINA
-696 NELDAE
+696 NESDAE
-702 SSSLNFL
+702 SGSLNFL
-709 LTNLERLWG
+709 LSNLERLWG

-809 WISILKTVSPDLKKV
+809 WISNLKTVSSDLKKV

-829 EVGLDLALLTSL
+829 EVGLDLQLLTSL

>member
-1 MAEFI
+1 MVNFI

-11 ERQVKRKFKF
+11 EREVKRKFKF
-21 KSELKNIK
+21 KNKLENIK

-35 SGMEVEYINDKEL
+35 SGMEVEYTNDKEL
-48 AISDLNKIFNDSLIH
+48 AISDLNTIFNDSIVR
-63 KDDALVLSLEIGGP
+63 KEDELSLFVEIGGP
-77 EYFIELIPAV
+77 EYLIELIPTV
-87 GLKKDNNIVYP
+87 GVKKETNIVYP

-103 VYVDN
+103 VYIEDAG
-108 IVEFKQPEQWG
+108 FKQPEKWG
-119 DGPKFCAFHSFKGG
+119 EGPKFCAFHSFKGG

-140 MTYASAALE
+140 MTYASAALD
-149 NNNIKKI
+149 NDNIKKI
-156 LLIDGDLEAPGLTLW
+156 LLIDGDLEAPGLSLW
-171 LDAENLGKVTYTNFL
+171 LEAENLGKVTYTNFL
-186 EAIQYS
+186 EAVQFS
-192 DGKFDTT
+192 EGKFDATI
-199 LDFFAKE
+199 DFFAKE
-206 LRKSSISIDGNSK
+206 LKKTSISIDGNSK

-255 LLRLLGNKL
+255 LLRELGNKL
-264 EVDVILI
+264 DVDVILI

-294 VSTIAKQSVVGI
+294 VSTIAKQSVIGI
-306 GEVLKKIHNS
+306 GEVLRKIHNS
-316 VNNTYRNV
+316 IRNTYSNV

-336 KLLRESASYTEAI
+336 KLLRESVSYTEAI

-354 AYPTIEDED
+354 AYPAIEDED
-363 EDMISQSIELL
+363 IISQSIELL

-380 NLMSVSNIRDAL
+380 NLMSVSNIKEAL
-392 SLLKKSSIYE
+392 SVLRKSSIYD
-402 NAKDWIADVE
+402 NAKDWVANVE
-412 LNESSEGNE
+412 LIEPSDIENPLA
-421 VSQSDDSGLQR
+421 DDSGLQR
-432 LYDTCQSF
+432 LYNTCQSF

-464 ADSLPNVVSIGAKGA
+464 AESLPNVVSIGAKGA

-492 IWSDFIFK
+492 TWSDFIFK
-500 VNNNVKSDIHANIF
+500 VNSKVRSNIHANIF
-514 PWISSTNLNEKVRE
+514 PWVSSTNLNEKVRE
-528 QVADER
+528 QVAKQRADCLDE
-534 EKCLTEISAQSTRS
+534 IAANSPRS
-548 LSLNVKKIT
+548 LFLNVKKIT
-557 DALSVD
+557 DALASD
-563 TTNWDEFW
+563 ATNWDDFW

-580 GDNKSLKDL
+580 GEDKNLKDL
-589 NDHLINVDKSIV
+589 NDHLISINKSIV

-609 ILFAPEKNAH
+609 ILFAPEKDAN

-637 PNRRIGLICFVRADY
+637 HDRRIGLICFVRADY
-652 VQSAIKQNVNQYIA
+652 VQSAIKQNVNQYVA

-696 NELDAE
+696 NESDAE
-702 SSSLNFL
+702 SGSLNFL
-709 LTNLERLWG
+709 LSNLERLWG

-809 WISILKTVSPDLKKV
+809 WINNLKTVSPDLKKV

>member
-1 MAEFI
+1 
-6 TWLDI
+6 
-11 ERQVKRKFKF
+11 
-21 KSELKNIK
+21 
-29 AIYCYS
+29 
-35 SGMEVEYINDKEL
+35 
-48 AISDLNKIFNDSLIH
+48 
-63 KDDALVLSLEIGGP
+63 GGP

-87 GLKKDNNIVYP
+87 GEKKETNIVYP

-103 VYVDN
+103 VYVEN
-108 IVEFKQPEQWG
+108 AHFKQPEQWG

-140 MTYASAALE
+140 MTYASAALD
-149 NNNIKKI
+149 NDNVKKI

-186 EAIQYS
+186 EAIQFS
-192 DGKFDTT
+192 EGKFEATI
-199 LDFFAKE
+199 DFFAKE

-316 VNNTYRNV
+316 IKNSHSNV

-336 KLLRESASYTEAI
+336 KLLRESTGYTEAI

-354 AYPTIEDED
+354 AYPAIEEED
-363 EDMISQSIELL
+363 IISQSVELL

-380 NLMSVSNIRDAL
+380 NLMSVSNIKDAL
-392 SLLKKSSIYE
+392 SLLRKSSIYD
-402 NAKDWIADVE
+402 NARDWIADVG
-412 LNESSEGNE
+412 LMESTEGNND
-421 VSQSDDSGLQR
+421 SHGNDSGLQR

-440 QFAENTSED
+440 QFAENTSGD

-464 ADSLPNVVSIGAKGA
+464 SDSLPNVVSIGAKGA

-492 IWSDFIFK
+492 TWSDFIFK
-500 VNNNVKSDIHANIF
+500 VNNNVNPHIHANIL

-528 QVADER
+528 QVAEQR
-534 EKCLTEISAQSTRS
+534 EKCLTEISARSPRS
-548 LSLNVKKIT
+548 LFLNVKRIT
-557 DALSVD
+557 DALASES
-563 TTNWDEFW
+563 TNWDDFW

-589 NDHLINVDKSIV
+589 NDYLIAIDKSIV

-609 ILFAPEKNAH
+609 ILFAPEKDAN

-637 PNRRIGLICFVRADY
+637 QNRRIGLVCFVRADY
-652 VQSAIKQNVNQYIA
+652 VQSAIKQNVNQYVA

-689 KAEVIDA
+689 KAEIINA
-696 NELDAE
+696 NESDAE
-702 SSSLNFL
+702 SGSLNFL
-709 LTNLERLWG
+709 LSNLERLWG

-809 WISILKTVSPDLKKV
+809 WISNLKTVSSDLKKV

-829 EVGLDLALLTSL
+829 EVGLDLQLLTSL

>member
-11 ERQVKRKFKF
+11 EREVKKKFKF
-21 KSELKNIK
+21 KNKFKNIK
-29 AIYCYS
+29 AIFCYS
-35 SGMEVEYINDKEL
+35 SGMEVEYINEKEL
-48 AISDLNKIFNDSLIH
+48 AISDLNEIFNDSIVRKEDEL
-63 KDDALVLSLEIGGP
+63 LLFVEIGGP

-87 GLKKDNNIVYP
+87 GEKKETNIVYP

-103 VYVDN
+103 VYVEN
-108 IVEFKQPEQWG
+108 AHFKQPEQWG

-140 MTYASAALE
+140 MTYASAALD
-149 NNNIKKI
+149 NDNVKKI

-186 EAIQYS
+186 EAIQFS
-192 DGKFDTT
+192 EGKFEATI
-199 LDFFAKE
+199 DFFAKE

-255 LLRLLGNKL
+255 LLRLLGNTL

-316 VNNTYRNV
+316 IKNSHSNV

-336 KLLRESASYTEAI
+336 KLLRESTGYTEAI

-354 AYPTIEDED
+354 AYPAIEEED
-363 EDMISQSIELL
+363 IISQSVELL

-380 NLMSVSNIRDAL
+380 NLMSVSNIKDAL
-392 SLLKKSSIYE
+392 SLLRKSSIYD
-402 NAKDWIADVE
+402 NARDWIADVG
-412 LNESSEGNE
+412 LMESTEGNND
-421 VSQSDDSGLQR
+421 SHGNDSGLQR

-440 QFAENTSED
+440 QFAENTSGD

-464 ADSLPNVVSIGAKGA
+464 SDSLPNVVSIGAKGA

-492 IWSDFIFK
+492 TWSDFIFK
-500 VNNNVKSDIHANIF
+500 VNNNVNPHIHANIL

-528 QVADER
+528 QVAEQR
-534 EKCLTEISAQSTRS
+534 EKCLTEISAQSPRS
-548 LSLNVKKIT
+548 LFLNVKRIT
-557 DALSVD
+557 DALASES
-563 TTNWDEFW
+563 TNWDDFW

-589 NDHLINVDKSIV
+589 NDYLIAIDKSIV

-609 ILFAPEKNAH
+609 ILFAPEKDAN

-637 PNRRIGLICFVRADY
+637 QNRRIGLVCFVRADY
-652 VQSAIKQNVNQYIA
+652 VQSAIKQNVNQYVA

-689 KAEVIDA
+689 KAEIINA
-696 NELDAE
+696 NESDAE
-702 SSSLNFL
+702 SGSLNFL
-709 LTNLERLWG
+709 LSNLERLWG

-809 WISILKTVSPDLKKV
+809 WISNLKTVSSDLKKV

-829 EVGLDLALLTSL
+829 EVGLDLQLLTSL

>member
-11 ERQVKRKFKF
+11 EREVKKKFKF
-21 KSELKNIK
+21 KNKFKNIK
-29 AIYCYS
+29 AIFCYS
-35 SGMEVEYINDKEL
+35 SGMEVEYINEKEL
-48 AISDLNKIFNDSLIH
+48 AISDLNEIFNDSIVRKEDEL
-63 KDDALVLSLEIGGP
+63 LLFVEIGGP

-87 GLKKDNNIVYP
+87 GEKKETNIVYP

-103 VYVDN
+103 VYVEN
-108 IVEFKQPEQWG
+108 AHFKQPEQWG

-140 MTYASAALE
+140 MTYASAALD
-149 NNNIKKI
+149 NDNVKKI

-186 EAIQYS
+186 EAIQFS
-192 DGKFDTT
+192 EGKFEATI
-199 LDFFAKE
+199 DFFAKE

-316 VNNTYRNV
+316 IKNSHSNV

-336 KLLRESASYTEAI
+336 KLLRESTGYTEAI

-354 AYPTIEDED
+354 AYPAIEEED
-363 EDMISQSIELL
+363 IISQSVELL

-380 NLMSVSNIRDAL
+380 NLMSVSNIKDAL
-392 SLLKKSSIYE
+392 SLLRKSSIYD
-402 NAKDWIADVE
+402 NARDWIADVG
-412 LNESSEGNE
+412 LMESTEGNND
-421 VSQSDDSGLQR
+421 SHGNDSGLQR

-440 QFAENTSED
+440 QFAENTSGD

-464 ADSLPNVVSIGAKGA
+464 SDSLPNVVSIGAKGA

-492 IWSDFIFK
+492 TWSDFIFK
-500 VNNNVKSDIHANIF
+500 VNNNVNPHIHANIL

-528 QVADER
+528 QVAEQR
-534 EKCLTEISAQSTRS
+534 EKCLTEISAQSPRS
-548 LSLNVKKIT
+548 LFLNVKRIT
-557 DALSVD
+557 DALASES
-563 TTNWDEFW
+563 TNWDDFW

-580 GDNKSLKDL
+580 GGNKSLKDL
-589 NDHLINVDKSIV
+589 NDYLIAIDKSIV

-609 ILFAPEKNAH
+609 ILFAPEKDAN

-637 PNRRIGLICFVRADY
+637 QNRRIGLVCFVRADY
-652 VQSAIKQNVNQYIA
+652 VQSAIKQNVNQYVA

-689 KAEVIDA
+689 KAEIINA
-696 NELDAE
+696 NESDAE
-702 SSSLNFL
+702 SGSLNFL
-709 LTNLERLWG
+709 LSNLERLWG

-809 WISILKTVSPDLKKV
+809 WISNLKTVSSDLKKV

-829 EVGLDLALLTSL
+829 EVGLDLQLLTSL

>member
-1 MAEFI
+1 MADYI

-11 ERQVKRKFKF
+11 EREVKRKFKF
-21 KSELKNIK
+21 KNKLENIK

-48 AISDLNKIFNDSLIH
+48 AISDLNEIFNDSIVRKEDEL
-63 KDDALVLSLEIGGP
+63 LLFVEIGGP
-77 EYFIELIPAV
+77 EYLIELIPTIGV
-87 GLKKDNNIVYP
+87 KIETNIVYP

-103 VYVDN
+103 VYIEN
-108 IVEFKQPEQWG
+108 ASFKQPEQWG
-119 DGPKFCAFHSFKGG
+119 NGPKFCAFHSFKGG

-149 NNNIKKI
+149 NDNIKKI

-186 EAIQYS
+186 EAIQFS
-192 DGKFDTT
+192 EGKFEATIDY
-199 LDFFAKE
+199 FAKE
-206 LRKSSISIDGNSK
+206 LRKSSISIDGSSK

-255 LLRLLGNKL
+255 LLRLLGDKL

-306 GEVLKKIHNS
+306 GEVLKKIHS
-316 VNNTYRNV
+316 SIKNTYPNL

-336 KLLRESASYTEAI
+336 KLLRDSSSYTEAI

-354 AYPTIEDED
+354 AYPAIEDED
-363 EDMISQSIELL
+363 VISQSIELL

-380 NLMSVSNIRDAL
+380 NLMSVSNIKDAL
-392 SLLKKSSIYE
+392 SLLRKSSIYGS
-402 NAKDWIADVE
+402 AKDWVADVE
-412 LNESSEGNE
+412 LIDSSKEGDDFQGN
-421 VSQSDDSGLQR
+421 DSGLQR

-492 IWSDFIFK
+492 SWSNFIFK
-500 VNNNVKSDIHANIF
+500 VNNKVKSSVHASIF
-514 PWISSTNLNEKVRE
+514 PWISSTNLNEKIRG
-528 QVADER
+528 QVAEQRAD
-534 EKCLTEISAQSTRS
+534 CLTEISAQSPRN
-548 LSLNVKKIT
+548 LFLNVKKIT
-557 DALSVD
+557 DALASD
-563 TTNWDEFW
+563 TTSWDDFW
-571 QDLLVSEIV
+571 QNLLVSEII
-580 GDNKSLKDL
+580 GENKNLKDL
-589 NDHLINVDKSIV
+589 NDYLISIDKTIV
-601 LLVDGIED
+601 LLVDGVED
-609 ILFAPEKNAH
+609 ILFAPEKDVN

-637 PNRRIGLICFVRADY
+637 QNRRIGLVCFVRADY
-652 VQSAIKQNVNQYIA
+652 VQSAIKQNVNQYVA

-702 SSSLNFL
+702 SGSLNFL
-709 LTNLERLWG
+709 LSNLERLWG

-767 NGIKVEFWLDRLL
+767 NGIKIEFWLDRLL

-809 WISILKTVSPDLKKV
+809 WINNLKNVSPDLKKV

-829 EVGLDLALLTSL
+829 EVGLDLPLLTSL

>member
-1 MAEFI
+1 
-6 TWLDI
+6 
-11 ERQVKRKFKF
+11 
-21 KSELKNIK
+21 
-29 AIYCYS
+29 
-35 SGMEVEYINDKEL
+35 
-48 AISDLNKIFNDSLIH
+48 SDLNEIFNDSIVRKEDEL
-63 KDDALVLSLEIGGP
+63 LLFVEIGGP

-87 GLKKDNNIVYP
+87 GEKKETNIVYP

-103 VYVDN
+103 VYVEN
-108 IVEFKQPEQWG
+108 AHFKQPEQWG

-140 MTYASAALE
+140 MTYASAALD
-149 NNNIKKI
+149 NDNVKKI

-186 EAIQYS
+186 EAIQFS
-192 DGKFDTT
+192 EGKFEATI
-199 LDFFAKE
+199 DFFAKE

-316 VNNTYRNV
+316 IKNSHSNV

-336 KLLRESASYTEAI
+336 KLLRESTGYTEAI

-354 AYPTIEDED
+354 AYPAIEEED
-363 EDMISQSIELL
+363 IISQSVELL

-380 NLMSVSNIRDAL
+380 NLMSVSNIKDAL
-392 SLLKKSSIYE
+392 SLLRKSSIYD
-402 NAKDWIADVE
+402 NARDWIADVG
-412 LNESSEGNE
+412 LMESTEGNND
-421 VSQSDDSGLQR
+421 SHGNDSGLQR

-440 QFAENTSED
+440 QFAENTSGD

-464 ADSLPNVVSIGAKGA
+464 SDSLPNVVSIGAKGA

-492 IWSDFIFK
+492 TWSDFIFK
-500 VNNNVKSDIHANIF
+500 VNNNVNPHIHANIL

-528 QVADER
+528 QVAEQR
-534 EKCLTEISAQSTRS
+534 EKCLTEISARSPRS
-548 LSLNVKKIT
+548 LFLNVKRIT
-557 DALSVD
+557 DALASES
-563 TTNWDEFW
+563 TNWDDFW

-589 NDHLINVDKSIV
+589 NDYLIAIDKSIV

-609 ILFAPEKNAH
+609 ILFAPEKDAN

-637 PNRRIGLICFVRADY
+637 QNRRIGLVCFVRADY
-652 VQSAIKQNVNQYIA
+652 VQSAIKQNVNQYVA

-689 KAEVIDA
+689 KAEIINA
-696 NELDAE
+696 NESDAE
-702 SSSLNFL
+702 SGSLNFL
-709 LTNLERLWG
+709 LSNLERLWG

-809 WISILKTVSPDLKKV
+809 WISNLKTVSSDLKKV

-829 EVGLDLALLTSL
+829 EVGLDLQLLTSL

>member
-1 MAEFI
+1 MADFI

-11 ERQVKRKFKF
+11 ERKVKRNFKF
-21 KSELKNIK
+21 KNKIENIT

-35 SGMEVEYINDKEL
+35 SGMEVEYINDKEH
-48 AISDLNKIFNDSLIH
+48 AIADLNKIF
-63 KDDALVLSLEIGGP
+63 DDEIIQNEDKLFLSVEIGEP
-77 EYFIELIPAV
+77 EYLIELIPTV
-87 GLKKDNNIVYP
+87 GTKKENDIVYP

-103 VYVDN
+103 VYVEDAN
-108 IVEFKQPEQWG
+108 FKQPESWE

-171 LDAENLGKVTYTNFL
+171 LDAENVGRVTYTNFL
-186 EAIQYS
+186 ESIQFS
-192 DGKFDTT
+192 DGKFDETIN
-199 LDFFAKE
+199 FFAKE

-306 GEVLKKIHNS
+306 GEVLKKIHS
-316 VNNTYRNV
+316 STKNTYSNM

-336 KLLRESASYTEAI
+336 KLLRESVSYTEAI
-349 QIVNE
+349 QMFNE
-354 AYPTIEDED
+354 AYPTIQDED
-363 EDMISQSIELL
+363 IISQSIELL

-380 NLMSVSNIRDAL
+380 NLMSVSNIKDAL
-392 SLLKKSSIYE
+392 SLLKKSSIYD

-412 LNESSEGNE
+412 LIESSESNR
-421 VSQSDDSGLQR
+421 SIYDNNDGLQR

-464 ADSLPNVVSIGAKGA
+464 ADSLPNIVSIGAKGA

-492 IWSDFIFK
+492 TWSNFIFK
-500 VNNNVKSDIHANIF
+500 VNKKASDIHANIF
-514 PWISSTNLNEKVRE
+514 PWISSTNLNENVRQ
-528 QVADER
+528 QVAAQR
-534 EKCLTEISAQSTRS
+534 EDCLTEISARS
-548 LSLNVKKIT
+548 PSGLSLNANKIT
-557 DALSVD
+557 NALASN
-563 TTNWDEFW
+563 TTNWDDFW
-571 QDLLVSEIV
+571 QNLLVSEIV
-580 GDNKSLKDL
+580 GENKTLKDL
-589 NDHLINVDKSIV
+589 NNHLINLDKSIV

-609 ILFAPEKNAH
+609 ILFAPEKNEN

-637 PNRRIGLICFVRADY
+637 QDRRIGMICFVRADY

-689 KAEVIDA
+689 KAEIIEA

-702 SSSLNFL
+702 SGSLNFL
-709 LTNLERLWG
+709 LSNLERLWG

-723 DNSKEASS
+723 DNSKEAST

-767 NGIKVEFWLDRLL
+767 NGIKVEFWLDRVL

-809 WISILKTVSPDLKKV
+809 WINSLKTVSSDLKKV

-829 EVGLDLALLTSL
+829 EVGLDLPLLTSL

-846 IYEDTDQPNEERF
+846 IYEDTDQTNEERF

>member
-1 MAEFI
+1 
-6 TWLDI
+6 
-11 ERQVKRKFKF
+11 
-21 KSELKNIK
+21 
-29 AIYCYS
+29 
-35 SGMEVEYINDKEL
+35 MEVEYINEKEL
-48 AISDLNKIFNDSLIH
+48 AISDLNEIFNDSIVRKEDEL
-63 KDDALVLSLEIGGP
+63 LLFVEIGGP

-87 GLKKDNNIVYP
+87 GEKKETNIVYP

-103 VYVDN
+103 VYVEN
-108 IVEFKQPEQWG
+108 AHFKQPEQWG

-140 MTYASAALE
+140 MTYASAALD
-149 NNNIKKI
+149 NDNVKKI

-186 EAIQYS
+186 EAIQFS
-192 DGKFDTT
+192 EGKFEATI
-199 LDFFAKE
+199 DFFAKE

-316 VNNTYRNV
+316 IKNSHSNV

-336 KLLRESASYTEAI
+336 KLLRESTGYTEAI

-354 AYPTIEDED
+354 AYPAIEEED
-363 EDMISQSIELL
+363 IISQSVELL

-380 NLMSVSNIRDAL
+380 NLMSVSNIKDAL
-392 SLLKKSSIYE
+392 SLLRKSSVYD
-402 NAKDWIADVE
+402 NARDWIADVG
-412 LNESSEGNE
+412 LMESTEGNND
-421 VSQSDDSGLQR
+421 SHGNDSGLQR

-440 QFAENTSED
+440 QFAENTSGD

-464 ADSLPNVVSIGAKGA
+464 SDSLPNVVSIGAKGA

-492 IWSDFIFK
+492 TWSDFIFK
-500 VNNNVKSDIHANIF
+500 VNNNVNPHIHANIL

-528 QVADER
+528 QVAEQR
-534 EKCLTEISAQSTRS
+534 EKCLTEISAQSPRS
-548 LSLNVKKIT
+548 LFLNVKRIT
-557 DALSVD
+557 DALASES
-563 TTNWDEFW
+563 TNWDDFW

-589 NDHLINVDKSIV
+589 NDYLIAIDKSIV

-609 ILFAPEKNAH
+609 ILFAPEKDAN

-637 PNRRIGLICFVRADY
+637 QNRRIGLVCFVRADY
-652 VQSAIKQNVNQYIA
+652 VQSAIKQNVNQYVA

-689 KAEVIDA
+689 KAEIINA
-696 NELDAE
+696 NESDAE
-702 SSSLNFL
+702 SGSLNFL
-709 LTNLERLWG
+709 LSNLERLWG

-809 WISILKTVSPDLKKV
+809 WISNLKTVSSDLKKV

-829 EVGLDLALLTSL
+829 EVGLDLQLLTSL

>member
-11 ERQVKRKFKF
+11 EREVKKKFKF
-21 KSELKNIK
+21 KNKFKNIK
-29 AIYCYS
+29 AIFCYS
-35 SGMEVEYINDKEL
+35 SGMEVEYINEKEL
-48 AISDLNKIFNDSLIH
+48 AISDLNEIFNDSIVRKEDEL
-63 KDDALVLSLEIGGP
+63 LLFVEIGGP

-87 GLKKDNNIVYP
+87 GEKKETNIVYP

-103 VYVDN
+103 VYVEN
-108 IVEFKQPEQWG
+108 AHFKQPEQWG

-140 MTYASAALE
+140 MTYASAALD
-149 NNNIKKI
+149 NDNVKKI

-186 EAIQYS
+186 EAIQFS
-192 DGKFDTT
+192 EGKFEATI
-199 LDFFAKE
+199 DFFAKE

-316 VNNTYRNV
+316 IKNSHSDV

-336 KLLRESASYTEAI
+336 KLLRESTGYTEAI

-354 AYPTIEDED
+354 AYPAIEEED
-363 EDMISQSIELL
+363 IISQSVELL

-380 NLMSVSNIRDAL
+380 NLMSVSNIKDAL
-392 SLLKKSSIYE
+392 SLLRKSSIYD
-402 NAKDWIADVE
+402 NARDWIADVG
-412 LNESSEGNE
+412 LMESTEGNND
-421 VSQSDDSGLQR
+421 SHGNDSGLQR

-440 QFAENTSED
+440 QFAENTSGD

-464 ADSLPNVVSIGAKGA
+464 SDSLPNVVSIGAKGA

-492 IWSDFIFK
+492 TWSDFIFK
-500 VNNNVKSDIHANIF
+500 VNNNVNPHIHANIL

-528 QVADER
+528 QVAEQR
-534 EKCLTEISAQSTRS
+534 EKCLTEISAQSPRS
-548 LSLNVKKIT
+548 LFLNVKRIT
-557 DALSVD
+557 DALASES
-563 TTNWDEFW
+563 TNWDDFW

-589 NDHLINVDKSIV
+589 NDYLIAIDKSIV

-609 ILFAPEKNAH
+609 ILFAPEKDAN

-637 PNRRIGLICFVRADY
+637 QNRRIGLVCFVRADY
-652 VQSAIKQNVNQYIA
+652 VQSAIKQNVNQYVA

-689 KAEVIDA
+689 KAEIINA
-696 NELDAE
+696 NESDAE
-702 SSSLNFL
+702 SGSLNFL
-709 LTNLERLWG
+709 LSNLERLWG

-809 WISILKTVSPDLKKV
+809 WISNLKTVSSDLKKV

-829 EVGLDLALLTSL
+829 EVGLDLQLLTSL

>member
-1 MAEFI
+1 MADFI

-11 ERQVKRKFKF
+11 ERKVKRNFKF
-21 KSELKNIK
+21 KNKIENIT

-35 SGMEVEYINDKEL
+35 SGMEVEYINDKEH
-48 AISDLNKIFNDSLIH
+48 AIADLNKIF
-63 KDDALVLSLEIGGP
+63 DDEIIQNEDKLFLSVEIGEP
-77 EYFIELIPAV
+77 EYLIELIPTV
-87 GLKKDNNIVYP
+87 GTKKENDIVYP

-103 VYVDN
+103 VYVEDAN
-108 IVEFKQPEQWG
+108 FKQPESWE

-171 LDAENLGKVTYTNFL
+171 LDAENVGRVTYTNFL
-186 EAIQYS
+186 ESIQFS
-192 DGKFDTT
+192 DGKFDETIN
-199 LDFFAKE
+199 FFAKE

-306 GEVLKKIHNS
+306 GEVLKKIHS
-316 VNNTYRNV
+316 STKNTYSNM

-336 KLLRESASYTEAI
+336 KLLRESVSYTEAI
-349 QIVNE
+349 QMINE
-354 AYPTIEDED
+354 AYPTIQDED
-363 EDMISQSIELL
+363 IISQSIELL

-380 NLMSVSNIRDAL
+380 NLMSVSNIKDAL
-392 SLLKKSSIYE
+392 SLLKKSSIYD

-412 LNESSEGNE
+412 LIESSESNR
-421 VSQSDDSGLQR
+421 SIYDNNDGLQR

-464 ADSLPNVVSIGAKGA
+464 ADSLPNIVSIGAKGA

-492 IWSDFIFK
+492 TWSNFIFK
-500 VNNNVKSDIHANIF
+500 VNKKASDIHANIF
-514 PWISSTNLNEKVRE
+514 PWISSTNLNENVRQ
-528 QVADER
+528 QVAAQR
-534 EKCLTEISAQSTRS
+534 EDCLTEISARS
-548 LSLNVKKIT
+548 PSGLSLNANKIT
-557 DALSVD
+557 NALASN
-563 TTNWDEFW
+563 TTNWDDFW
-571 QDLLVSEIV
+571 QNLLVSEIV
-580 GDNKSLKDL
+580 GENKTLKDL
-589 NDHLINVDKSIV
+589 NNHLINLDKSIV

-609 ILFAPEKNAH
+609 ILFAPEKNEN

-637 PNRRIGLICFVRADY
+637 QDRRIGMICFVRADY

-689 KAEVIDA
+689 KAEIIEA

-702 SSSLNFL
+702 SGSLNFL
-709 LTNLERLWG
+709 LSNLERLWG

-723 DNSKEASS
+723 DNSKEAST

-767 NGIKVEFWLDRLL
+767 NGIKVEFWLDRVL

-809 WISILKTVSPDLKKV
+809 WINSLKTVSSDLKKV

-829 EVGLDLALLTSL
+829 EVGLDLPLLTSL

-846 IYEDTDQPNEERF
+846 IYEDTDQTNEERF

>member
-1 MAEFI
+1 MADYI

-11 ERQVKRKFKF
+11 EREVKRKFKF
-21 KSELKNIK
+21 KNKLENIK
-29 AIYCYS
+29 AIFCYS

-48 AISDLNKIFNDSLIH
+48 AISDLNEIFNDSIVRKEDEL
-63 KDDALVLSLEIGGP
+63 LLFVEIGGP
-77 EYFIELIPAV
+77 KYLIELIPAIGV
-87 GLKKDNNIVYP
+87 KKETNIVYP

-103 VYVDN
+103 VYVEN
-108 IVEFKQPEQWG
+108 ASFKQPEQWG

-149 NNNIKKI
+149 NDNIKKI

-186 EAIQYS
+186 EAIQFS
-192 DGKFDTT
+192 EGKFDATI
-199 LDFFAKE
+199 DFFAKE
-206 LRKSSISIDGNSK
+206 LRKSSISIDGSSK

-255 LLRLLGNKL
+255 LLRLLGDKL

-294 VSTIAKQSVVGI
+294 VSTVAKQSVVGI
-306 GEVLKKIHNS
+306 GEVLKKIHS
-316 VNNTYRNV
+316 SIKNTYPNL

-336 KLLRESASYTEAI
+336 KLLRDSSSYTEAI

-354 AYPTIEDED
+354 AYPAIEDED
-363 EDMISQSIELL
+363 EDVISQSIELL

-380 NLMSVSNIRDAL
+380 NLMSVSNIKDAL
-392 SLLKKSSIYE
+392 SLLRKSSIYGS
-402 NAKDWIADVE
+402 AKDWIADVE
-412 LNESSEGNE
+412 LIEPSEEGDD
-421 VSQSDDSGLQR
+421 SQRNDSGLQR

-492 IWSDFIFK
+492 TWSDFIFK
-500 VNNNVKSDIHANIF
+500 VNNKVKSSVHANIF
-514 PWISSTNLNEKVRE
+514 PWISSTNLNEKIRG
-528 QVADER
+528 QVAEQRAD
-534 EKCLTEISAQSTRS
+534 CLTEISAQSPRS
-548 LSLNVKKIT
+548 LFLNVKKIT
-557 DALSVD
+557 DALASD
-563 TTNWDEFW
+563 TTSWDDFW
-571 QDLLVSEIV
+571 QNLLVSEII
-580 GDNKSLKDL
+580 GENKNLKDL
-589 NDHLINVDKSIV
+589 NDYLISIDKSIV

-609 ILFAPEKNAH
+609 IIFAPEKDVN

-637 PNRRIGLICFVRADY
+637 QNRRIGLVCFVRADY
-652 VQSAIKQNVNQYIA
+652 VQSAIKQNVNQYVA

-702 SSSLNFL
+702 SGSLNFL
-709 LTNLERLWG
+709 LSNLERLWG

-809 WISILKTVSPDLKKV
+809 WINNLKNVSPDLKKV

-829 EVGLDLALLTSL
+829 EVGLDLPLLTSL

>member
-1 MAEFI
+1 MPEFI

-11 ERQVKRKFKF
+11 EREVKRKFKF
-21 KSELKNIK
+21 KNELVNIK

-35 SGMEVEYINDKEL
+35 SGMEVEYTGDKEL
-48 AISDLNKIFNDSLIH
+48 AISDLHKIFNDSISREG
-63 KDDALVLSLEIGGP
+63 DELSLSVQIGGP
-77 EYFIELIPAV
+77 EYLIELIPAV
-87 GLKKDNNIVYP
+87 GSKKENNIVYP

-103 VYVDN
+103 VYVEN
-108 IVEFKQPEQWG
+108 AKFQQPEQWE

-149 NNNIKKI
+149 SDNIKKI

-171 LDAENLGKVTYTNFL
+171 LDAENFGKVTYTNFL

-192 DGKFDTT
+192 DGKFEST

-255 LLRLLGNKL
+255 LLRLLGNRL

-294 VSTIAKQSVVGI
+294 VTTIAKQSVVGI

-316 VNNTYRNV
+316 IKNTNHNV

-354 AYPTIEDED
+354 AYPAIEDED
-363 EDMISQSIELL
+363 IISQSIELL

-380 NLMSVSNIRDAL
+380 NLMSVSNLKDAL
-392 SLLKKSSIYE
+392 SLLRKSSIYN

-412 LNESSEGNE
+412 LIDSSERSEDSHSNN
-421 VSQSDDSGLQR
+421 SGLKR

-464 ADSLPNVVSIGAKGA
+464 TDSLPNVVSIGAKGA

-492 IWSDFIFK
+492 TWNNFIFK
-500 VNNNVKSDIHANIF
+500 VNNNTKSNVNANIF

-528 QVADER
+528 QVTLQR
-534 EKCLTEISAQSTRS
+534 EKCLTKISAKSPRS
-548 LSLNVKKIT
+548 LFLNVKKIT
-557 DALSVD
+557 DALASD
-563 TTNWDEFW
+563 ATNWDDFW

-580 GDNKSLKDL
+580 GDNKNLKDL
-589 NDHLINVDKSIV
+589 NDHLITIDKSIV

-609 ILFAPEKNAH
+609 ILFAPEKDAN

-637 PNRRIGLICFVRADY
+637 QNRRIGLVCFVRADY
-652 VQSAIKQNVNQYIA
+652 VQSAIKQNVNQYVA

-702 SSSLNFL
+702 SGSLNFL
-709 LTNLERLWG
+709 LSNLERLWG

-809 WISILKTVSPDLKKV
+809 WINNLKVVSPDLKKV

-829 EVGLDLALLTSL
+829 EVGLDLPLLTSL

>member
-1 MAEFI
+1 MANFI

-11 ERQVKRKFKF
+11 EREVKRNFKF
-21 KSELKNIK
+21 KNKLENIK

-48 AISDLNKIFNDSLIH
+48 AISDLNEIFNDSIVRKEDEL
-63 KDDALVLSLEIGGP
+63 LLFVEIGGP
-77 EYFIELIPAV
+77 EYLIELIPAIGV
-87 GLKKDNNIVYP
+87 KKETNIVYP

-103 VYVDN
+103 VYVEN
-108 IVEFKQPEQWG
+108 ASFKQPEQWG

-149 NNNIKKI
+149 NENIKKI

-186 EAIQYS
+186 EAIQFS
-192 DGKFDTT
+192 EGKFDATI
-199 LDFFAKE
+199 DFFAKE
-206 LRKSSISIDGNSK
+206 LRKSSISIDGSSK

-255 LLRLLGNKL
+255 LLRLLGDKL

-316 VNNTYRNV
+316 IKNTYPNL

-336 KLLRESASYTEAI
+336 KLLRDSSSYTEAI

-354 AYPTIEDED
+354 AYPAIEDED
-363 EDMISQSIELL
+363 VISQSIELL

-380 NLMSVSNIRDAL
+380 NLMSVSNIKDAL
-392 SLLKKSSIYE
+392 SLLRKSSIYGS
-402 NAKDWIADVE
+402 AKDWVADVE
-412 LNESSEGNE
+412 LIEPSEEGDDSQGN
-421 VSQSDDSGLQR
+421 DSGLQR

-492 IWSDFIFK
+492 TWSNFIFK
-500 VNNNVKSDIHANIF
+500 VNNKVESSVHANIF
-514 PWISSTNLNEKVRE
+514 PWISSTNLNEKVRG
-528 QVADER
+528 QVAEQRAD
-534 EKCLTEISAQSTRS
+534 CLTEISAQSPRS
-548 LSLNVKKIT
+548 LFLNVKKIT
-557 DALSVD
+557 DALASD
-563 TTNWDEFW
+563 TTSWDDFW
-571 QDLLVSEIV
+571 QNLLVSEMI
-580 GDNKSLKDL
+580 GENKNLKDL
-589 NDHLINVDKSIV
+589 NDYLISIDKSIV

-609 ILFAPEKNAH
+609 ILFAPEKDAN

-637 PNRRIGLICFVRADY
+637 QNRRIGLVCFVRADY
-652 VQSAIKQNVNQYIA
+652 VQSAIKQNVNQYVA

-689 KAEVIDA
+689 KSEVIDA

-702 SSSLNFL
+702 SGSLNFL
-709 LTNLERLWG
+709 LSNLERLWG

-809 WISILKTVSPDLKKV
+809 WMNNLKNVSPDLKKV

-829 EVGLDLALLTSL
+829 EVGLDLPLLTSL

>member
-11 ERQVKRKFKF
+11 EREVKKKFKNKF
-21 KSELKNIK
+21 KNIK
-29 AIYCYS
+29 AIFCYS
-35 SGMEVEYINDKEL
+35 SGMEVEYINEKEL
-48 AISDLNKIFNDSLIH
+48 AISDLNEIFNDSIVRKEDEL
-63 KDDALVLSLEIGGP
+63 LLFVEIGGP

-87 GLKKDNNIVYP
+87 GEKKETNIVYP

-103 VYVDN
+103 VYVEN
-108 IVEFKQPEQWG
+108 AHFKQPEQWG

-140 MTYASAALE
+140 MTYASAALD
-149 NNNIKKI
+149 NDNVKKI

-186 EAIQYS
+186 EAIQFS
-192 DGKFDTT
+192 EGKFEATI
-199 LDFFAKE
+199 DFFAKE

-316 VNNTYRNV
+316 IKNSHSNV

-336 KLLRESASYTEAI
+336 KLLRESTGYTEAI

-354 AYPTIEDED
+354 AYPAIEEED
-363 EDMISQSIELL
+363 IISQSVELL

-380 NLMSVSNIRDAL
+380 NLMSVSNIKDAL
-392 SLLKKSSIYE
+392 SLLRKSSIYD
-402 NAKDWIADVE
+402 NARDWIADVG
-412 LNESSEGNE
+412 LMESTEGNND
-421 VSQSDDSGLQR
+421 SHGNDSGLQR

-440 QFAENTSED
+440 QFAENTSGD

-464 ADSLPNVVSIGAKGA
+464 SDSLPNVVSIGAKGA

-492 IWSDFIFK
+492 TWSDFIFK
-500 VNNNVKSDIHANIF
+500 VNNNVNPHIHANIL

-528 QVADER
+528 QVAEQR
-534 EKCLTEISAQSTRS
+534 EKCLTEISAQSPRS
-548 LSLNVKKIT
+548 LFLNVKRIT
-557 DALSVD
+557 DALASES
-563 TTNWDEFW
+563 TNWDDFW

-589 NDHLINVDKSIV
+589 NDYLIAIDKSIV

-609 ILFAPEKNAH
+609 ILFAPEKDAN

-637 PNRRIGLICFVRADY
+637 QNRRIGLVCFVRADY
-652 VQSAIKQNVNQYIA
+652 VQSAIKQNVNQYVA

-689 KAEVIDA
+689 KAEIINA
-696 NELDAE
+696 NESDAE
-702 SSSLNFL
+702 SGSLNFL
-709 LTNLERLWG
+709 LSNLERLWG

-809 WISILKTVSPDLKKV
+809 WISNLKTVSSDLKKV

-829 EVGLDLALLTSL
+829 EVGLDLQLLTSL

>member
-1 MAEFI
+1 MADFI

-11 ERQVKRKFKF
+11 EREVKRKFKF
-21 KSELKNIK
+21 KNKLENIK

-48 AISDLNKIFNDSLIH
+48 AISDLNEIFNDSIVRKEDEL
-63 KDDALVLSLEIGGP
+63 LLFVEIGGP
-77 EYFIELIPAV
+77 EYLIELIPAIGV
-87 GLKKDNNIVYP
+87 KKETNIVYP

-103 VYVDN
+103 VYVEN
-108 IVEFKQPEQWG
+108 ASFKQPEQWG

-149 NNNIKKI
+149 NENIKKI

-186 EAIQYS
+186 EAIQFS
-192 DGKFDTT
+192 EGKFDATI
-199 LDFFAKE
+199 DFFAKE
-206 LRKSSISIDGNSK
+206 LRKSSISIDGSSK

-255 LLRLLGNKL
+255 LLRLLGDKL

-306 GEVLKKIHNS
+306 GEVLKKIHS
-316 VNNTYRNV
+316 SIKNTYPNL

-336 KLLRESASYTEAI
+336 KLLRDSSSYTEAI

-354 AYPTIEDED
+354 AYPAIEDED
-363 EDMISQSIELL
+363 VISQSIELL

-380 NLMSVSNIRDAL
+380 NLMSVSNIKDAL
-392 SLLKKSSIYE
+392 SLLRKSSIYGS
-402 NAKDWIADVE
+402 AKDWVADVE
-412 LNESSEGNE
+412 LIEPSEEGDDSQGN
-421 VSQSDDSGLQR
+421 DSGLQR

-492 IWSDFIFK
+492 TWSNFIFK
-500 VNNNVKSDIHANIF
+500 VNNKVKSSVHANIF
-514 PWISSTNLNEKVRE
+514 PWISSTNLNEKVRG
-528 QVADER
+528 QVAEQRAD
-534 EKCLTEISAQSTRS
+534 CLTEISAHSPRS
-548 LSLNVKKIT
+548 LFLNVKKIT
-557 DALSVD
+557 DALESD
-563 TTNWDEFW
+563 TTSWDDFW
-571 QDLLVSEIV
+571 QNLLVSEII
-580 GDNKSLKDL
+580 GENKNLKDL
-589 NDHLINVDKSIV
+589 NDYLISIDKSIV

-609 ILFAPEKNAH
+609 ILFAPEKDVN

-637 PNRRIGLICFVRADY
+637 QNRRIGLVCFVRADY
-652 VQSAIKQNVNQYIA
+652 VQSAIKQNVNQYVA

-702 SSSLNFL
+702 SGSLNFL
-709 LTNLERLWG
+709 LSNLERLWG

-809 WISILKTVSPDLKKV
+809 WINNLKNVSPDLKKV

-829 EVGLDLALLTSL
+829 EVGLDLPLLTSL

>member
-1 MAEFI
+1 
-6 TWLDI
+6 
-11 ERQVKRKFKF
+11 
-21 KSELKNIK
+21 
-29 AIYCYS
+29 
-35 SGMEVEYINDKEL
+35 
-48 AISDLNKIFNDSLIH
+48 
-63 KDDALVLSLEIGGP
+63 
-77 EYFIELIPAV
+77 
-87 GLKKDNNIVYP
+87 
-98 LWREH
+98 
-103 VYVDN
+103 
-108 IVEFKQPEQWG
+108 
-119 DGPKFCAFHSFKGG
+119 
-133 VGRTTSL
+133 
-140 MTYASAALE
+140 
-149 NNNIKKI
+149 
-156 LLIDGDLEAPGLTLW
+156 
-171 LDAENLGKVTYTNFL
+171 
-186 EAIQYS
+186 
-192 DGKFDTT
+192 
-199 LDFFAKE
+199 
-206 LRKSSISIDGNSK
+206 
-219 EIFVLPSAL
+219 
-228 SLESIMD
+228 MD

-316 VNNTYRNV
+316 IKNSHSNV

-336 KLLRESASYTEAI
+336 KLLRESTSYTEAI

-354 AYPTIEDED
+354 AYPAIEDED
-363 EDMISQSIELL
+363 IISQSIELL

-380 NLMSVSNIRDAL
+380 NLMSVSNIKDAL
-392 SLLKKSSIYE
+392 SLLRKSSIYD

-412 LNESSEGNE
+412 LMESTEGNE
-421 VSQSDDSGLQR
+421 DSHGNDSGLQR

-440 QFAENTSED
+440 QFAENTSGD

-492 IWSDFIFK
+492 TWSDFIFK
-500 VNNNVKSDIHANIF
+500 VNSNVKPHIHANIL

-528 QVADER
+528 QVAEQR
-534 EKCLTEISAQSTRS
+534 AKCLTEISAQSPRS
-548 LSLNVKKIT
+548 LFLNVKRIT
-557 DALSVD
+557 DALASD
-563 TTNWDEFW
+563 STNWDDFW

-580 GDNKSLKDL
+580 GDNKNLKDL
-589 NDHLINVDKSIV
+589 NDHLIAIDKSIV

-609 ILFAPEKNAH
+609 ILFAPEKDAN

-637 PNRRIGLICFVRADY
+637 QNRRIGLVCFVRADY
-652 VQSAIKQNVNQYIA
+652 VQSAIKQNVNQYVA

-689 KAEVIDA
+689 KAEIINA

-702 SSSLNFL
+702 SGSLNFL
-709 LTNLERLWG
+709 LSNLERLWG

-809 WISILKTVSPDLKKV
+809 WISNLKTVSPDLKKV

-829 EVGLDLALLTSL
+829 EVGLDLQLLTSL

>member
-1 MAEFI
+1 
-6 TWLDI
+6 
-11 ERQVKRKFKF
+11 
-21 KSELKNIK
+21 
-29 AIYCYS
+29 
-35 SGMEVEYINDKEL
+35 
-48 AISDLNKIFNDSLIH
+48 
-63 KDDALVLSLEIGGP
+63 
-77 EYFIELIPAV
+77 
-87 GLKKDNNIVYP
+87 
-98 LWREH
+98 
-103 VYVDN
+103 
-108 IVEFKQPEQWG
+108 
-119 DGPKFCAFHSFKGG
+119 
-133 VGRTTSL
+133 
-140 MTYASAALE
+140 
-149 NNNIKKI
+149 
-156 LLIDGDLEAPGLTLW
+156 
-171 LDAENLGKVTYTNFL
+171 
-186 EAIQYS
+186 
-192 DGKFDTT
+192 
-199 LDFFAKE
+199 
-206 LRKSSISIDGNSK
+206 
-219 EIFVLPSAL
+219 
-228 SLESIMD
+228 MD

-316 VNNTYRNV
+316 IKNSHSNV

-336 KLLRESASYTEAI
+336 KLLRESTSYTEAI

-354 AYPTIEDED
+354 AYPAIEDED
-363 EDMISQSIELL
+363 IISQSIELL

-380 NLMSVSNIRDAL
+380 NLMSVSNIKDAL
-392 SLLKKSSIYE
+392 SLLRKSSIYD

-412 LNESSEGNE
+412 LMESTEGNE
-421 VSQSDDSGLQR
+421 DSHGNDSGLQR

-440 QFAENTSED
+440 QFAENTSGD

-492 IWSDFIFK
+492 TWSDFIFK
-500 VNNNVKSDIHANIF
+500 VNSNVKPHIHANIL

-528 QVADER
+528 QVAEQR
-534 EKCLTEISAQSTRS
+534 AKCLTEISAQSPRS
-548 LSLNVKKIT
+548 LFLNVKRIT
-557 DALSVD
+557 DALASD
-563 TTNWDEFW
+563 STNWDDFW

-580 GDNKSLKDL
+580 GDNKNLKDL
-589 NDHLINVDKSIV
+589 NDHLIAIDKSIV

-609 ILFAPEKNAH
+609 ILFAPEKDAS

-637 PNRRIGLICFVRADY
+637 QNRRIGLVCFVRADY
-652 VQSAIKQNVNQYIA
+652 VQSAIKQNVNQYVA

-689 KAEVIDA
+689 KAEIINA

-702 SSSLNFL
+702 SGSLNFL
-709 LTNLERLWG
+709 LSNLERLWG

-809 WISILKTVSPDLKKV
+809 WISNLKTVSPDLKKV

-829 EVGLDLALLTSL
+829 EVGLDLQLLTSL

>member
-1 MAEFI
+1 M
-6 TWLDI
+6 
-11 ERQVKRKFKF
+11 
-21 KSELKNIK
+21 
-29 AIYCYS
+29 
-35 SGMEVEYINDKEL
+35 
-48 AISDLNKIFNDSLIH
+48 
-63 KDDALVLSLEIGGP
+63 
-77 EYFIELIPAV
+77 
-87 GLKKDNNIVYP
+87 
-98 LWREH
+98 
-103 VYVDN
+103 
-108 IVEFKQPEQWG
+108 
-119 DGPKFCAFHSFKGG
+119 
-133 VGRTTSL
+133 
-140 MTYASAALE
+140 
-149 NNNIKKI
+149 
-156 LLIDGDLEAPGLTLW
+156 IDGDLEAPGLTLW

-186 EAIQYS
+186 EAIQFS
-192 DGKFDTT
+192 EGKFEATI
-199 LDFFAKE
+199 DFFAKE

-316 VNNTYRNV
+316 IKNSHSNV

-336 KLLRESASYTEAI
+336 KLLRESTGYTEAI

-354 AYPTIEDED
+354 AYPAIEEED
-363 EDMISQSIELL
+363 IISQSVELL

-380 NLMSVSNIRDAL
+380 NLMSVSNIKDAL
-392 SLLKKSSIYE
+392 SLLRKSSIYD
-402 NAKDWIADVE
+402 NARDWIADVG
-412 LNESSEGNE
+412 LMESTEGNND
-421 VSQSDDSGLQR
+421 SHGNDSGLQR

-440 QFAENTSED
+440 QFAENTSGD

-464 ADSLPNVVSIGAKGA
+464 SDSLPNVVSIGAKGA

-492 IWSDFIFK
+492 TWSDFIFK
-500 VNNNVKSDIHANIF
+500 VNNNVNPHIHANIL

-528 QVADER
+528 QVAEQR
-534 EKCLTEISAQSTRS
+534 EKCLTEISAQSPRS
-548 LSLNVKKIT
+548 LFLNVKRIT
-557 DALSVD
+557 DALASES
-563 TTNWDEFW
+563 TNWDDFW

-589 NDHLINVDKSIV
+589 NDYLIAIDKSIV

-609 ILFAPEKNAH
+609 ILFAPEKDAN

-637 PNRRIGLICFVRADY
+637 QNRRIGLVCFVRADY
-652 VQSAIKQNVNQYIA
+652 VQSAIKQNVNQYVA

-689 KAEVIDA
+689 KAEIINA
-696 NELDAE
+696 NESDAE
-702 SSSLNFL
+702 SGSLNFL
-709 LTNLERLWG
+709 LSNLERLWG

-809 WISILKTVSPDLKKV
+809 WISNLKTVSSDLKKV

-829 EVGLDLALLTSL
+829 EVGLDLQLLTSL